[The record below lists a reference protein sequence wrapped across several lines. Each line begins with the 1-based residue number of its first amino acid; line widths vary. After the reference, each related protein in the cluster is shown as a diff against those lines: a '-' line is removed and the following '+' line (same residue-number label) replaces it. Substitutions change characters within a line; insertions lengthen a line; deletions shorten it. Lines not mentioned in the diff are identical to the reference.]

1 MSNTVD
7 NFFNAKENISDN
19 KTLFEIKQHYNFH
32 NRTLHVFVE
41 ADDDFEFYRKSIEYI
56 YVGFKIIH
64 YPKNGKKYVLSS
76 YDVLDWKLYNKSR
89 ILFFVDKDY
98 EDILGVCSKKD
109 RNIFVTKFY
118 SIENY
123 ISSKEIFKY
132 ALEEVYKIKNETIV
146 DVLVKKFENSFE
158 VFENHMVYLTAIIL
172 IYRRNNEHMDL
183 SNLKMDDFF
192 MLKELD
198 IFKLKYRNSVILNV
212 IKKSSI
218 TPFEKGL
225 VKGYK
230 TIDCI
235 KKTGAD
241 ISKIN
246 SKIIIKNIQELKCYK
261 DSRYYIRGKYQLW
274 FFIKCLKNVNSM
286 STKINADI
294 QKNNLIRSEH
304 DKIINMNTSINIDEN
319 NIFDI
324 LPMKIEKHND
334 VNVFLINN
342 LHQIN
347 G

>member
-1 MSNTVD
+1 MNNTVD

-32 NRTLHVFVE
+32 DRTLHVFVE
-41 ADDDFEFYRKSIEYI
+41 ANDDFEFYRKSIEYI
-56 YVGFKIIH
+56 YRGFKIIH
-64 YPKNGKKYVLSS
+64 YAKKGKKYVLSS
-76 YDVLDWKLYNKSR
+76 YDVLNWNLYNKSR

-98 EDILGVCSKKD
+98 EDILGISSKKD

-132 ALEEVYKIKNETIV
+132 SLEELFKIKNEKIV
-146 DVLVKKFENSFE
+146 NDLVKKFENSFK
-158 VFENHMVYLTAIIL
+158 VFENHMVYLTSIIL

-192 MLKELD
+192 TFKELD
-198 IFKLKYRNSVILNV
+198 IFKLKYRNSTILH
-212 IKKSSI
+212 SI
-218 TPFEKGL
+218 RLSCISPFEKGL
-225 VKGYK
+225 LKGYK

-246 SKIIIKNIQELKCYK
+246 SKIIIKNIKELKCYN
-261 DSRYYIRGKYQLW
+261 DSRFFIRGKYQLW
-274 FFIKCLKNVNSM
+274 FFIKCISNVNSM
-286 STKINADI
+286 SSKINADI
-294 QKNNLIRSEH
+294 QRDNVILPENE
-304 DKIINMNTSINIDEN
+304 KIINMNTSININEN

-324 LPMKIEKHND
+324 LPMKIDKHND

-342 LHQIN
+342 LQQLN
-347 G
+347 E